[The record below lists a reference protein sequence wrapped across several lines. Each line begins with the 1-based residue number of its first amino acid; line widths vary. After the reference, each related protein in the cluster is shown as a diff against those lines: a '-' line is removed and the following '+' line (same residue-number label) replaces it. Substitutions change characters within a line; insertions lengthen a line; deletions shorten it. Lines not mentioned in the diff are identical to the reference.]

1 MFNRVVNLLNGTS
14 YSYLNYKIWDFT
26 LKGHLFSFRSFFIR
40 VADNAMFDNFI
51 MIIVNF
57 LILGSF

>member
-1 MFNRVVNLLNGTS
+1 MLNRVVNLLNGTS

-26 LKGHLFSFRSFFIR
+26 VKGLLFSFRSFFIR
-40 VADNAMFDNFI
+40 LAENQIFDNFI

-57 LILGSF
+57 IILGSF